1 MTTPA
6 GLRQAA
12 RRDDGELWCWL
23 LTLTHPALPSGPLRL
38 AAGPTSAVVSRGQ
51 TFEPYAFAVDAAP
64 ADGPAEA
71 TVKLDNLD
79 RRLVEAIKGSRTRAS
94 VLLELIRASAP
105 DIVEKALPLMDLVEG
120 DWDLPS
126 IELSLSTPDDSEE
139 PAVRHS
145 YTPSFAPGL
154 HG

>member
-1 MTTPA
+1 MTTPQ

-12 RRDDGELWCWL
+12 RRDDGDLWCWL

-38 AAGPTSAVVSRGQ
+38 VAGPTTAVVSRGQ
-51 TFEPYAFAVDAAP
+51 TFQPYAFQVDAAA

-71 TVKLDNLD
+71 RVLLDNLD
-79 RRLVEAIKGSRTRAS
+79 RRLVDAIKASRTRGV
-94 VLLELIRASAP
+94 VLLELIRHASP
-105 DIVEKALPLMDLVEG
+105 DIVEKALPPMDLVAG
-120 DWDLPS
+120 DWDLPT
-126 IELSLSTPDDSEE
+126 IELALSTPDDSEE

-145 YTPSFAPGL
+145 YTPAFAPGL